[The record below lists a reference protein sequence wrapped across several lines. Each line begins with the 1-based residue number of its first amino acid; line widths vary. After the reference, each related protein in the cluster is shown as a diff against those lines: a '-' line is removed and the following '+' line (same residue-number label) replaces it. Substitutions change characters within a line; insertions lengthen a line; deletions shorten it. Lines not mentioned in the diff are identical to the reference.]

1 MADDGLEPVDVTGR
15 WVGFYRHRWGQLGT
29 YPIIADLNQ
38 TGNRITGEMYDQ
50 ITDQSNY
57 LDSLLA
63 ICGRD
68 ISSEARRGLEAMIRR
83 FGAEIVG
90 NSRLP
95 DTSDI
100 QGRIAGNRV
109 EFTKT
114 YRGVLEMAITVRE
127 HEVGS
132 LRWEGHKVQYLGHLD
147 LERICIAGRWVISH
161 RGFLGWILPPQSWGS
176 FELYK
181 KS

>member
-1 MADDGLEPVDVTGR
+1 MADDGLELVDVTGR
-15 WVGFYRHRWGQLGT
+15 WVGFYRHRWEELGI
-29 YPIIADLNQ
+29 YPIIADLSQ

-50 ITDQSNY
+50 ITDRSNY
-57 LDSLLA
+57 LDSLLD

-68 ISSEARRGLEAMIRR
+68 ISSEARWGLVTMIRR
-83 FGAEIVG
+83 FGTETIR

-100 QGRIAGNRV
+100 QGRIAGDRV
-109 EFTKT
+109 EFTKA
-114 YRGVLEMAITVRE
+114 YRGAMEITCTVGE
-127 HEVGS
+127 HEVS
-132 LRWEGHKVQYLGHLD
+132 SFRREGHKVQYLGRLD
-147 LERICIAGRWVISH
+147 LERRCIAGRWVI
-161 RGFLGWILPPQSWGS
+161 RYPGFLGWILPPQSWGS